1 MISAISFVETNVVI
15 SPVAWR
21 QVAGIAGLLVM
32 GVLFG
37 VFVYFAVRRR

>member
-1 MISAISFVETNVVI
+1 MLSYVRIVVSPGPPISG
-15 SPVAWR
+15 WR
-21 QVAGIAGLLVM
+21 VGALAGVLIM